1 MPRIIIPLCE
11 KHLLM
16 GISCILGLQNLNVRS
31 FFDEPGFDIHH
42 SMFGIHH

>member
-16 GISCILGLQNLNVRS
+16 GISCILGLQNLNMRS
-31 FFDEPGFDIHH
+31 FIEEPGFAIHYTT
-42 SMFGIHH
+42 FNIKY